1 MTLLAYS
8 LVALPLWAA
17 QFALY
22 FFLRSAGRERESL
35 IAKCAGSFLAVGS
48 AGLALHLAGE
58 NPFSQVVF
66 WFFLL
71 CTIADALLEISFVPG
86 MLVFGAAH
94 VCLILWLWDLAA
106 PAWWSLGLWVGVYV
120 LTAVLF
126 RKELPTLG
134 KLTVPFLLYPALLG
148 GQPGP
153 GPAPALSGGEGPVA
167 RGPGVSAVLRLRHAG
182 GEEPALP
189 LAGQMAEAH
198 YGPVLGGAV
207 PDQHRTVA
215 RIRPQQRG
223 TKSFWSSFFQKACRA
238 RDRVSR
244 P

>member
-22 FFLRSAGRERESL
+22 FFLRSAGRERQSL

-71 CTIADALLEISFVPG
+71 CTAADALLEISFVPG

-94 VCLILWLWDLAA
+94 VCLILWLWGLSS
-106 PAWWSLGLWVGVYV
+106 PTWWSLGRWVGVYV

-148 GQPGP
+148 GSL
-153 GPAPALSGGEGPVA
+153 AL
-167 RGPGVSAVLRLRHAG
+167 
-182 GEEPALP
+182 ALP
-189 LAGQMAEAH
+189 LPFLAGKALWPVALGCLLFYISDMLVAKNQLSRWPDKWQKPIMALYWAAL
-198 YGPVLGGAV
+198 YLISMGLW
-207 PDQHRTVA
+207 
-215 RIRPQQRG
+215 G
-223 TKSFWSSFFQKACRA
+223 T
-238 RDRVSR
+238 
-244 P
+244 

>member
-94 VCLILWLWDLAA
+94 VCLILWLWGLSS
-106 PAWWSLGLWVGVYV
+106 PTWWSLGLWVGVYV

-148 GQPGP
+148 GSL
-153 GPAPALSGGEGPVA
+153 AL
-167 RGPGVSAVLRLRHAG
+167 
-182 GEEPALP
+182 ALP
-189 LAGQMAEAH
+189 LPFTAGARWWPVALGCLLFYVSDMLVAKNQLSRWPDKWQKPIMAL
-198 YGPVLGGAV
+198 YWGALYLIS
-207 PDQHRTVA
+207 TGLW
-215 RIRPQQRG
+215 RG
-223 TKSFWSSFFQKACRA
+223 
-238 RDRVSR
+238 
-244 P
+244 

>member
-1 MTLLAYS
+1 M
-8 LVALPLWAA
+8 
-17 QFALY
+17 
-22 FFLRSAGRERESL
+22 
-35 IAKCAGSFLAVGS
+35 
-48 AGLALHLAGE
+48 
-58 NPFSQVVF
+58 VF

-148 GQPGP
+148 GSL
-153 GPAPALSGGEGPVA
+153 ALALPLPFLAGKALWPVA
-167 RGPGVSAVLRLRHAG
+167 LGCLLFYISDMLVAKK
-182 GEEPALP
+182 PALP

>member
-94 VCLILWLWDLAA
+94 VCLILWLWGMSS
-106 PAWWSLGLWVGVYV
+106 PTWWSLALWVAVYI

-148 GQPGP
+148 GSL
-153 GPAPALSGGEGPVA
+153 AL
-167 RGPGVSAVLRLRHAG
+167 
-182 GEEPALP
+182 ALP
-189 LAGQMAEAH
+189 LPFLAGKALWPVALGCLLFYVSDMLVAKNQLSRWPDKWQKPIMAL
-198 YGPVLGGAV
+198 YWGALYLIS
-207 PDQHRTVA
+207 A
-215 RIRPQQRG
+215 GLWRG
-223 TKSFWSSFFQKACRA
+223 
-238 RDRVSR
+238 
-244 P
+244 

>member
-94 VCLILWLWDLAA
+94 VCLILWLWGLSS
-106 PAWWSLGLWVGVYV
+106 PTWWSLALWVAVYI

-148 GQPGP
+148 GSL
-153 GPAPALSGGEGPVA
+153 AL
-167 RGPGVSAVLRLRHAG
+167 
-182 GEEPALP
+182 ALP
-189 LAGQMAEAH
+189 LPFLAGKALW
-198 YGPVLGGAV
+198 PVALGCLLFYVSDMLVAKNQLSRWPDKWQKPIMVLYWGALYLIS
-207 PDQHRTVA
+207 TGLW
-215 RIRPQQRG
+215 RG
-223 TKSFWSSFFQKACRA
+223 
-238 RDRVSR
+238 
-244 P
+244 

>member
-22 FFLRSAGRERESL
+22 FFLRSAGRERQSL

-71 CTIADALLEISFVPG
+71 CTAADALLEISFVPG

-94 VCLILWLWDLAA
+94 VCLILWLWGLSS
-106 PAWWSLGLWVGVYV
+106 PTWWSLGRWVGVYV

-148 GQPGP
+148 GSL
-153 GPAPALSGGEGPVA
+153 AL
-167 RGPGVSAVLRLRHAG
+167 
-182 GEEPALP
+182 ALP
-189 LAGQMAEAH
+189 LPFLAGKALWPVALGCLLFYISDMLVAKNQLSRWPDKWQKPIMAL
-198 YGPVLGGAV
+198 YWGALYLIS
-207 PDQHRTVA
+207 TGLW
-215 RIRPQQRG
+215 RG
-223 TKSFWSSFFQKACRA
+223 
-238 RDRVSR
+238 
-244 P
+244 

>member
-94 VCLILWLWDLAA
+94 VCLILWLWGWSS
-106 PAWWSLGLWVGVYV
+106 PTWWSLGLWVGVYV

-148 GQPGP
+148 GSL
-153 GPAPALSGGEGPVA
+153 AL
-167 RGPGVSAVLRLRHAG
+167 
-182 GEEPALP
+182 ALP
-189 LAGQMAEAH
+189 LPFTAGARWWPVALGCLLFYVSDMLVAKNQLSRWPDKWQKPIMAL
-198 YGPVLGGAV
+198 YWGALYLIS
-207 PDQHRTVA
+207 TGLW
-215 RIRPQQRG
+215 RG
-223 TKSFWSSFFQKACRA
+223 
-238 RDRVSR
+238 
-244 P
+244 

>member
-22 FFLRSAGRERESL
+22 FFLRSAGRERQSL

-94 VCLILWLWDLAA
+94 VCLILWLWGLSS
-106 PAWWSLGLWVGVYV
+106 PTWWSLALWVAVYI

-148 GQPGP
+148 GSLALA
-153 GPAPALSGGEGPVA
+153 APLPFTAGARWWPVA
-167 RGPGVSAVLRLRHAG
+167 LGCLLFYVSDMLVAKNQLSRWPDKWQKPIMVLYWGALYLISTG
-182 GEEPALP
+182 LWPA
-189 LAGQMAEAH
+189 
-198 YGPVLGGAV
+198 
-207 PDQHRTVA
+207 
-215 RIRPQQRG
+215 
-223 TKSFWSSFFQKACRA
+223 
-238 RDRVSR
+238 
-244 P
+244 